1 MIFLLAL
8 DFLFNVQNGYYRE
21 WNPVLAVEI
30 AINLLCLGF
39 GPFTIVRLW
48 QRRKTLEAQPAGGE
62 VAVHS
67 DSFPS
72 TVRSLAGEPIM
83 TAATSLGRP
92 PATRFITGLVSPRW
106 RSPGAPASCFCY

>member
-1 MIFLLAL
+1 VLAVPLGIAAVGGMIFLLAL

-21 WNPVLAVEI
+21 WTPVLAVEI

-48 QRRKTLEAQPAGGE
+48 LRRKALEAQPAGGE

-72 TVRSLAGEPIM
+72 PSVPLQE
-83 TAATSLGRP
+83 
-92 PATRFITGLVSPRW
+92 SP
-106 RSPGAPASCFCY
+106 S